1 MEFTIGYSSKTF
13 DGIISAGV
21 MTVEADSI
29 DTVREQAFSLVMTHY
44 RDDAEDEDAPWHHNL
59 QNLQVSVTESAPEPE
74 GRITHKK

>member
-29 DTVREQAFSLVMTHY
+29 ETVKENAFDIVMKHY
-44 RDDAEDEDAPWHHNL
+44 RDDEDDEDVAWHCNI
-59 QNLQVSVTESAPEPE
+59 QNLQVSVTEAVA
-74 GRITHKK
+74 K